1 MVNDK
6 RPRVWGPHRHGRGY
20 RCYFRREG
28 KTCATETVETLAEA
42 ERLKR
47 ALERELAAQDRLTV
61 GEALSQYEQFLT
73 AKGNKPGS
81 IKLTVFRLLDFFPE
95 HDVQVAHLTAREAA
109 DLYQRLVTEPR
120 PGTGRPLAAD
130 THRNTLAQA
139 KSFLTWCVAKGITP
153 QNPLQNVSGQ
163 GRRRRGKA
171 QLGIDESRKLSHKAL
186 ELAEDGDQGALA
198 VLVLLYVGLRAGELV
213 NLRVRDLDDRG
224 RVLWVRD
231 SHQAQIDHL
240 KTPAAQRAPSVPT
253 MLRPLLTELAR
264 GRPALDFLF
273 GKHWRDWPREQVER
287 VCKLAGVPQVTA
299 HGLRGMKSTLA
310 LLAGDNPEI
319 VARSLGHRSS
329 KITLNTYAAPGT
341 KARIDQERIEKVLN
355 EPHEGPARAR
365 RKPKDRDDA

>member
-1 MVNDK
+1 MVNNK

-47 ALERELAAQDRLTV
+47 ALERELAAQDQLTV
-61 GEALSQYEQFLT
+61 ADALGQYEQFLI

-81 IKLTVFRLLDFFPE
+81 IKLTVFRLRDFFPD
-95 HDVQVAHLTAREAA
+95 HDVPVAHLTAREAA
-109 DLYQRLVTEPR
+109 ALYQRLVTEPR

-130 THRNTLAQA
+130 THRNALAQA
-139 KSFLTWCVAKGITP
+139 KSFMKWCVSNGHLP
-153 QNPLQNVSGQ
+153 QNPLHNVSGQ

-231 SHQAQIDHL
+231 SHLAEVDHL
-240 KTPAAQRAPSVPT
+240 KTPAAQRAPSVPR
-253 MLRPLLTELAR
+253 MLRPLLAELAR
-264 GRPALDFLF
+264 GRPALDYLF

-341 KARIDQERIEKVLN
+341 KSRIEQDRVERVLN
-355 EPHEGPARAR
+355 DTPATPTRQR
-365 RKPKDRDDA
+365 RPKRGRNDE